1 MNETLTTTEVPSA
14 VETGG
19 AVTSKDGTRIA
30 FSRAGSGPPLILV
43 DGALCSRAFGPMPK
57 LAPLLA
63 ERFSVFTYDRRGRG
77 ESGDTAPYAIE
88 REVEDL
94 EALVHAAGGSAYLYG
109 ASSGAHLALEA
120 AKRTATIQKLAM
132 YEPPWIVDDSR
143 PPVPE
148 DYLPTLNA
156 LVAADRRGDAVKLF
170 MGVVGVPSIMRAL
183 MPLMPMWGKLKA
195 VAHTLPYD
203 GLILKEHQTGTPLRR
218 EEWAAVATPSLVI
231 VGGKSPAWM
240 HHATQALADVLSDSR
255 YRTLEGQTHMV
266 KPKPLVPVLTE
277 FFEVSE

>member
-1 MNETLTTTEVPSA
+1 V
-14 VETGG
+14 VR
-19 AVTSKDGTRIA
+19 SKDGTRIA
-30 FSRAGSGPPLILV
+30 FSRAGAGPSLILV

-57 LAPLLA
+57 LVPLLS

-88 REVEDL
+88 REIEDL
-94 EALVHAAGGSAYLYG
+94 EALIGAAGGSAYLYG

-120 AKRTATIQKLAM
+120 AKRIGTIEKLAM
-132 YEPPWIVDDSR
+132 YEPPWILDGSR
-143 PPVPE
+143 PPISD
-148 DYLPTLNA
+148 DYLSTLNA

-170 MGVVGVPSIMRAL
+170 MSQVGMPSIMRAL
-183 MPLMPMWGKLKA
+183 MPLMPVWGKLKA

-218 EEWAAVATPSLVI
+218 EEWASVATPTLVI
-231 VGGKSPAWM
+231 VGGKSPVWM
-240 HHATQALADVLSDSR
+240 QHGTRALADALSDSR

-266 KPKPLVPVLTE
+266 KPKPLFPVLTE
-277 FFEVSE
+277 FFES